1 MDKFDS
7 VFVQTVN
14 NQADATFKCDRLT
27 LFGKAVKLFNN
38 ISANRIII
46 FRFQIN
52 MEGFVDII
60 QLGRTLNNIFSFR
73 LDFFNIFDFILIVFV
88 ANLTYDLFQQVFQC
102 DQTGCGTVFVQND
115 CQIDGCFTHFD
126 HQVCCSFVFIG
137 KIRLTQDVA
146 D

>member
-52 MEGFVDII
+52 MKDLLVYPKDKPFSIRNILREPYFTYEYKATADLMIEMRKASVNLAIVLDEYGATAGLV
-60 QLGRTLNNIFSFR
+60 TLED
-73 LDFFNIFDFILIVFV
+73 LLEEIV
-88 ANLTYDLFQQVFQC
+88 
-102 DQTGCGTVFVQND
+102 
-115 CQIDGCFTHFD
+115 
-126 HQVCCSFVFIG
+126 G